1 MSITYIIIIITAL
14 ASVTAFQSSELMD
27 RWIMR
32 PYDVKYRNQWY
43 RFITSGFIHANWSH
57 LIINMLVFYSFAIVV
72 YQYYAYYFVTRA
84 VFYFIMLYLG
94 GMIIADVPTYY
105 QHREHSWYASLGA
118 SGAVSAVTFA
128 SVLIEPRSMIYL
140 MGIVPLPAIIWAVGY
155 LVYSQYMARRGGDNI
170 NHSAHIYG
178 ALFGLI
184 YTLALRP
191 EFAVDFVHKLI
202 SQY

>member
-1 MSITYIIIIITAL
+1 MNITYIIIIVTAL

-72 YQYYAYYFVTRA
+72 TQYYDAYFGARA
-84 VFYFIMLYLG
+84 VYYFIMLYLG
-94 GMIIADVPTYY
+94 GMIIADVPTYFK
-105 QHREHSWYASLGA
+105 HREQSWYASLGA

-140 MGIVPLPAIIWAVGY
+140 MGFVPLPAIIWAVGY
-155 LVYSQYMARRGGDNI
+155 LVYSQYMGRRGGDNI
-170 NHSAHIYG
+170 NHSAHFYG
-178 ALFGLI
+178 AVFGLI

-191 EFAVDFVHKLI
+191 AFAIDFVHKLI